1 MKSLIKSLF
10 LILLITG
17 CSAEKDKAPEVAVQK
32 EDPQKL
38 LEDLFKAVLINDVD
52 SVNELVQKSGTDLSA
67 YDDKGLTA
75 LMRAVQSS
83 TSPFIVETLI
93 DHGAKI
99 YQPTKNR
106 GDLTAESID
115 SENAEIKRL
124 ISDEKMRLAKE
135 LENLILAQSFDE
147 AFKAVEENYLPHT
160 LLMPASNMTALG
172 ISLKELSSNSESGVK
187 FIISQLEKNVEAGED
202 LTSVSSE
209 SIRATSRVK
218 SKQLLEAV
226 LPAIKSNSTVSA
238 FMLLEED
245 FSNTGWLTAKLE
257 LVVKHEFS
265 TSVSHEVEGLTGA
278 MESLR
283 VEGKRDE
290 FFALHTAIQKTSGS
304 DFYKSL
310 VFQNSLKQL
319 EANLNATPDQ
329 AK

>member
-1 MKSLIKSLF
+1 
-10 LILLITG
+10 
-17 CSAEKDKAPEVAVQK
+17 
-32 EDPQKL
+32 
-38 LEDLFKAVLINDVD
+38 
-52 SVNELVQKSGTDLSA
+52 
-67 YDDKGLTA
+67 
-75 LMRAVQSS
+75 
-83 TSPFIVETLI
+83 
-93 DHGAKI
+93 
-99 YQPTKNR
+99 
-106 GDLTAESID
+106 
-115 SENAEIKRL
+115 
-124 ISDEKMRLAKE
+124 
-135 LENLILAQSFDE
+135 
-147 AFKAVEENYLPHT
+147 
-160 LLMPASNMTALG
+160 MPASNMTALG